1 MKLGCSSQ
9 SYDAALQG
17 KKLDLFSWIDL
28 CAEVLALDGIEI
40 EDKHLPCTEPAFLR
54 ELRQRRAR
62 RGLILSSLTIMNN
75 FGLATA
81 PERAAQLDYLQRGLE
96 MARELG
102 APVLRIFAGW
112 PARQNDEA
120 LWAEMIECLK
130 QACVHAEQAGV
141 RLALENHNHGGFVRV
156 GEDAL
161 RIFEQVGS
169 DWLRLN
175 LDTGNYIDGLP
186 SIERTVSYAVH
197 VHAKLHDIAADGSER
212 TLDYPA
218 IVAILRRAG
227 YGGFV
232 SMEYEGAQDPFEVLP
247 RAAAHLRKLLLETED
262 RK

>member
-9 SYDAALQG
+9 SYNAAFQQ
-17 KKLDLFSWIDL
+17 KKLDLFSWVDL
-28 CAEVLALDGIEI
+28 CADVLELDGIEI
-40 EDKHLPCTEPAFLR
+40 EDQHLPSTEPAYLR
-54 ELRQRRAR
+54 ELRQRMAQ

-81 PERAAQLDYLQRGLE
+81 PERAAQLDYLRRGLE

-112 PARQNDEA
+112 PARESDEA

-130 QACVHAEQAGV
+130 QACVQAEQAGV

-212 TLDYPA
+212 TLDYPK
-218 IVAILRRAG
+218 ILKILKRTR
-227 YGGFV
+227 YRGFL
-232 SMEYEGAQDPFEVLP
+232 SMEYEGTQDPFEVLP
-247 RAAAHLRKLLLETED
+247 RAAADLRTLLRETED
-262 RK
+262 RR